1 VNGALAPVRVAI
13 CEDSRLYAHG
23 LRRFLELDGDA
34 EVVGVHATAESLLN
48 ALADDRPDL
57 VTMDLELPGMDGIR
71 ATEQLVRRTPAPI
84 VVVSAH
90 TGRGSDRAAA
100 ALTAGALDAIP
111 KAELALTEPDG
122 ARARALRRRLLRLA
136 RTQVRSTA
144 PPPPVRRDALPGGHG
159 AAAVGIV
166 SSTGGPRALELV
178 LRRLPARPAVPVLVV
193 QHISD
198 GFTDGLAR
206 WLDAAVP
213 PPVAVAAEGRIATP
227 GVWFA
232 PDGAHLQLDE
242 SLRMAFDRATA
253 IGPHRPS
260 GDVLLTSL
268 AHSQGADAVAI
279 VLTGMGRDGSRGL
292 AAVRAAGGL
301 TITQDEASAV
311 VDGMPAAAR
320 RAGAE
325 HVLAT
330 EEIATLLAGLR
341 AVSRR

>member
-1 VNGALAPVRVAI
+1 
-13 CEDSRLYAHG
+13 
-23 LRRFLELDGDA
+23 
-34 EVVGVHATAESLLN
+34 
-48 ALADDRPDL
+48 
-57 VTMDLELPGMDGIR
+57 
-71 ATEQLVRRTPAPI
+71 
-84 VVVSAH
+84 
-90 TGRGSDRAAA
+90 
-100 ALTAGALDAIP
+100 
-111 KAELALTEPDG
+111 
-122 ARARALRRRLLRLA
+122 
-136 RTQVRSTA
+136 
-144 PPPPVRRDALPGGHG
+144 
-159 AAAVGIV
+159 
-166 SSTGGPRALELV
+166 
-178 LRRLPARPAVPVLVV
+178 
-193 QHISD
+193 
-198 GFTDGLAR
+198 
-206 WLDAAVP
+206 
-213 PPVAVAAEGRIATP
+213 VAAEGRIATP

-279 VLTGMGRDGSRGL
+279 ILTGMGRDGSRGL